1 MKNAKEKKPFKE
13 RLKEWWNDHDVQ
25 VITGALIVGTGIAG
39 IFALKKAGDGMVA
52 SIQERELSDLKE
64 LTKIDPD
71 TLSGTKADKIELLTD
86 KVWEEKGLVE
96 LDDQIIDQV
105 QELHEM
111 CKGKG
116 VEISLGAML
125 GGSSDYPEYFDLVHY
140 THSGYCI
147 DRES

>member
-13 RLKEWWNDHDVQ
+13 RLKEWWDDHDEQ
-25 VITGALIVGTGIAG
+25 VITGALIVGVGVAG

-52 SIQERELSDLKE
+52 SIQERGLSDLKE

-86 KVWEEKGLVE
+86 KVCEEKGLVE
-96 LDDQIIDQV
+96 LDDQIIDRM
-105 QELHEM
+105 QELHET
-111 CKGKG
+111 CKDKG

-125 GGSSDYPEYFDLVHY
+125 GGSSDNPEYFDLEHY
-140 THSGYCI
+140 THGGYCI
-147 DRES
+147 DRET

>member
-1 MKNAKEKKPFKE
+1 MKNAKEKKTFKK
-13 RLKEWWNDHDVQ
+13 RLKEWWDDHDGQ

-52 SIQERELSDLKE
+52 SVQERGLRDLKE

-71 TLSGTKADKIELLTD
+71 TLIGTKADKIELLTD
-86 KVWEEKGLVE
+86 KVWEEKGLEE
-96 LDDQIIDQV
+96 LDDQIIEQM
-105 QELHEM
+105 QTLHET
-111 CKGKG
+111 CKDKG

-125 GGSSDYPEYFDLVHY
+125 GGSSDNPEYFDLGHY

-147 DRES
+147 DRET